1 MQRLRD
7 DVLFSNAA
15 MRIKIEIAGMVLRMK
30 QPEQNQFLRGIKC
43 CRHLG
48 RKCLWLLLVMTS
60 FLNLRADSS
69 SPGFQNISIEDGL
82 SQNTVTSIL
91 QDRNRFM
98 WFGSYGG
105 LNRYDGYNFKIY
117 KHSFRGGNCLS
128 HDMVNNMIMDDD
140 GTFWIGTIG
149 GGINHFDPIREK
161 FTCFR
166 SRPDDPGSLSDNSVR
181 VILPAGDGLFWI
193 GTDNGL
199 NKFSSRSRVFTRYL
213 NAEDP
218 SEVNV
223 QNAVYSLHL
232 DRSGILWV
240 GTGDGLCRFDSNR
253 ETCIRFQSRHDD
265 RNASQHNQIN
275 AIFEDG
281 KGTIWL
287 GTEAGL
293 VRFDKQNGTF
303 NFNIESAGILPHLY
317 RSRIFQFFRDTR
329 DRVWVATESGIY
341 VFPGLNMIELYFR
354 AGAIPR
360 RLLPNRFIISIY
372 QDPED
377 VVWAGTLSGISK
389 YDLKTQQFASYGLE
403 IVGQEKKFGS
413 FRVTAVSQDSGGYL
427 WLGTYKN
434 GLVKFNRSLGEN
446 LTDVDLPGSPRETKE
461 TTISALL
468 LDSDQ
473 ILWLG
478 TDRGLHAY
486 DIEKGV
492 FRGYYSHSQTMVSL
506 SDNRVTA
513 LWEDRYGR
521 LWVGTQ
527 NGLNLL
533 DRARGIFTV
542 YRNESLLAK
551 TIGCDYI
558 TAICQDSLG
567 VMWIGTYGGGLSRF
581 DPDRG
586 VFLKTYRHRDNDS
599 TSLSCDK
606 IFCLL
611 EDRRRQFWIGTH
623 SGGLN
628 RFDRESGKFIR
639 LTMEDGLANND
650 ILGLLEDQH
659 GNLWMSTNRGLCQF
673 DPRDKTFRSFTVQD
687 GLQGNEFLP
696 GSYYK
701 AADNEMFFGSF
712 NGLTSFFPEKIKV
725 NPHVPP
731 LVITDVEIFNSGQ
744 TFSGDFK
751 RMKTL
756 KLGPKDRTVSFAFAA
771 LSFSDSRRNQYA
783 YKIEGLNDDW
793 IEIGNR
799 HEITVSNLRPG
810 SYVFRVK
817 GSNNHGV
824 WNDQGAALAITMWP
838 PWWQTWWFRVPVFLL
853 LLSLFIQL
861 NRSRT
866 KRLAARIRTEAAM
879 EKYFE
884 KYAISQRE
892 KEIIYLLLKGKS
904 NKEIEDA
911 LFIAMGTVKNHVY
924 NIYQKIG
931 VKNRAQLLTLFKNLQ
946 VK

>member
-1 MQRLRD
+1 ET
-7 DVLFSNAA
+7 FS
-15 MRIKIEIAGMVLRMK
+15 
-30 QPEQNQFLRGIKC
+30 
-43 CRHLG
+43 
-48 RKCLWLLLVMTS
+48 
-60 FLNLRADSS
+60 
-69 SPGFQNISIEDGL
+69 
-82 SQNTVTSIL
+82 
-91 QDRNRFM
+91 
-98 WFGSYGG
+98 
-105 LNRYDGYNFKIY
+105 
-117 KHSFRGGNCLS
+117 
-128 HDMVNNMIMDDD
+128 
-140 GTFWIGTIG
+140 
-149 GGINHFDPIREK
+149 
-161 FTCFR
+161 
-166 SRPDDPGSLSDNSVR
+166 
-181 VILPAGDGLFWI
+181 
-193 GTDNGL
+193 
-199 NKFSSRSRVFTRYL
+199 
-213 NAEDP
+213 
-218 SEVNV
+218 
-223 QNAVYSLHL
+223 
-232 DRSGILWV
+232 
-240 GTGDGLCRFDSNR
+240 
-253 ETCIRFQSRHDD
+253 RFQSRRDD

-281 KGTIWL
+281 KGTLWL

-303 NFNIESAGILPHLY
+303 NFNVESVAILPHLY
-317 RSRIFQFFRDTR
+317 RSRIFQFFRDTQ

-341 VFPGLNMIELYFR
+341 VFPGMNMIELYFR
-354 AGAIPR
+354 AGAIPK

-377 VVWAGTLSGISK
+377 VVWTGTLSGISK

-403 IVGQEKKFGS
+403 IVSQEKKFGS
-413 FRVTAVSQDSGGYL
+413 FRVTAVSQDGGGNL

-434 GLVKFNRSLGEN
+434 GLIKFSRGLDEKVTVVS
-446 LTDVDLPGSPRETKE
+446 LPGNFRETKE
-461 TTISALL
+461 TIISALL

-478 TDRGLHAY
+478 TNRGLHAY
-486 DIEKGV
+486 DIEKNF
-492 FRGYYSHSQTMVSL
+492 FRGYYPHSQTAVSL

-527 NGLNLL
+527 NGLNLF
-533 DRARGIFTV
+533 DRSRGTFTV

-628 RFDRESGKFIR
+628 QFDRESGQFIR
-639 LTMEDGLANND
+639 FTTEDGLANND

-659 GNLWMSTNRGLCQF
+659 GNLWMNTNRGLCQF

-731 LVITDVEIFNSGQ
+731 LAITDVKIFNSGQ
-744 TFSGDFK
+744 AFSGDFK

-756 KLGPKDRTVSFAFAA
+756 KLGP
-771 LSFSDSRRNQYA
+771 
-783 YKIEGLNDDW
+783 
-793 IEIGNR
+793 
-799 HEITVSNLRPG
+799 
-810 SYVFRVK
+810 
-817 GSNNHGV
+817 
-824 WNDQGAALAITMWP
+824 
-838 PWWQTWWFRVPVFLL
+838 
-853 LLSLFIQL
+853 
-861 NRSRT
+861 
-866 KRLAARIRTEAAM
+866 
-879 EKYFE
+879 
-884 KYAISQRE
+884 
-892 KEIIYLLLKGKS
+892 
-904 NKEIEDA
+904 
-911 LFIAMGTVKNHVY
+911 
-924 NIYQKIG
+924 
-931 VKNRAQLLTLFKNLQ
+931 
-946 VK
+946 